1 MIDDLQSF
9 VTVINEASLTRA
21 ADALFV
27 TQSTIS
33 KRIQRLEALLG
44 VDLFDRNTKP
54 PRPTALANRVYEQ
67 AVPLLRALEHLL
79 DLAREDA
86 APSGT
91 LRLGLSQVVADVVLF
106 DAVIAMKEQFPALV
120 VRSHTEWS
128 SELQRMVEKGSLDAA
143 VLMLPSRAALPDGLI
158 ARQVATL
165 DVKIVQSA
173 EKPLVKRKT
182 TIRSLAGHDWIL
194 NPDGCGYRAAL
205 ERAMGSAGGHLR
217 VSADTYATNTQLR
230 LVATGFGL
238 GVVPL
243 EVLNT
248 SAWRNQLSVVDVS
261 DFALPLDFWLVYPQ
275 HLGNLARAAEALAQ
289 SISASFARQAAESLQ
304 ATRGR
309 VTPDRRATRDRG
321 ALKPRQPASP

>member
-9 VTVINEASLTRA
+9 VAVINEASLTRA
-21 ADALFV
+21 ADTLFV

-33 KRIQRLEALLG
+33 KRIQRFEALLG
-44 VDLFDRNTKP
+44 VELFDRNTKP

-67 AVPLLRALEHLL
+67 AVPLLRGLEHLL

-128 SELQRMVEKGSLDAA
+128 SVLQQMVENGSLDAA
-143 VLMLPSRAALPDGLI
+143 VLMLPVRAALPDDLI

-165 DVKIVQSA
+165 EVKVVQSA
-173 EKPLVKRKT
+173 EKPLVKRKTT

-194 NPDGCGYRAAL
+194 NPNGCGYRAAL

-230 LVATGFGL
+230 LVATGLGL
-238 GVVPL
+238 GLVPL
-243 EVLNT
+243 DVLYT
-248 SAWRNQLSVVDVS
+248 SAWRDQISVVDVS
-261 DFALPLDFWLVYPQ
+261 DFALSLDFWLVFPQ
-275 HLGNLARAAEALAQ
+275 HLGNLTRAAEALAQ
-289 SISASFARQAAESLQ
+289 AIAASFVRQAAQSFP
-304 ATRGR
+304 ATPRE
-309 VTPDRRATRDRG
+309 VKAARR
-321 ALKPRQPASP
+321 PA